1 MILNTIEQIKNHPF
15 TFMQLADK
23 EKFHTGFIAYA
34 MREYPKLLNNL
45 LNDDRNYLAG
55 DKYKVLVEHDSTDIL
70 IVDEY
75 YYDEP
80 EKFPGKDK
88 ITPFAVIEVK
98 FKSTMHN
105 SKRKDD
111 VIPQLTKYEEKYKK
125 HNPRFIYIYL
135 FEEAEIHDH
144 FSKTWKF
151 VSYQDLISMIEPIYG
166 SGHIGDVQIIGTW
179 ISYMK
184 LLVEFSKFIKGQGL
198 FSLKTAYQSNEKICE
213 LINEIKLKSLVDHY
227 RYSLVLSSLL
237 NSNLI
242 QSPLFKY
249 TNKNEEKR
257 TDAIYY
263 LIDNTHGNGLL
274 HFEIFNGKTTYG
286 IQWQSSTLKLYM
298 HAESKNNSERD
309 EELVATAIKMF
320 GEGEYSLNR
329 DGVFRSISIY
339 KELSWD
345 IYDDQNDKTP
355 IIADCLNKLASI
367 NK

>member
-34 MREYPKLLNNL
+34 MKEYPKFLNNL
-45 LNDDRNYLAG
+45 LNDNRNYLAG

-75 YYDEP
+75 CYDEP
-80 EKFPGKDK
+80 EKFPEKDK

-98 FKSTMHN
+98 FKSAMHT
-105 SKRKDD
+105 SKKKDD
-111 VIPQLTKYEEKYKK
+111 VIPQLTKYEEKYRK
-125 HNPRFIYIYL
+125 HQPQFIYIYL

-144 FSKTWKF
+144 FSKTWRF
-151 VSYQDLISMIEPIYG
+151 VSYNDLVTMLEPVYG
-166 SGHIGDVQIIGTW
+166 SGYIGDAQIIGTW

-184 LLVEFSKFIKGQGL
+184 LMVEFSKFIKNQGL
-198 FSLKTAYQSNEKICE
+198 YSLKTAYQSNEKISE
-213 LINEIKLKSLVDHY
+213 LINEIKLKGLVDNY
-227 RYSLVLSSLL
+227 RYSLVLSALL
-237 NSNLI
+237 KSDLI
-242 QSPLFKY
+242 QYPLLKY
-249 TNKNEEKR
+249 TSKNEEKIK
-257 TDAIYY
+257 DAIYY

-286 IQWQSSTLKLYM
+286 IQWQSSILKLYM
-298 HAESKNNSERD
+298 HAESKNNSKRD
-309 EELVATAIKMF
+309 EELIATAKKVL
-320 GEGEYSLNR
+320 GEGEYSLNK

-355 IIADCLNKLASI
+355 IIAELLNKLVSI